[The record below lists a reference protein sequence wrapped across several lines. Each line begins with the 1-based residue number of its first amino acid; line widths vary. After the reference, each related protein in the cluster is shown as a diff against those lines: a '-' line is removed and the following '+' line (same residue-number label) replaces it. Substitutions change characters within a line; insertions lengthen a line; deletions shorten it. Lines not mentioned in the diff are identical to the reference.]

1 MLPLNAQSILQGEVN
16 PKTEV
21 ESSEVTCSRSH
32 KRELTNIKSQEKDSI
47 GKQKW
52 KQVKENDENK
62 AMISETR
69 EKN

>member
-32 KRELTNIKSQEKDSI
+32 KRELTNIKSQEDSI

-52 KQVKENDENK
+52 KQVKENENK